1 MRTIKLTEDT
11 KKDLLNSL
19 LKRSPNNYEQYESVV
34 ADIISNVREKG
45 DEAVFAYT
53 EQFDRCRID
62 ASTIRVRKEE
72 IARAYE
78 MVDAGL
84 VEVMRK
90 SA

>member
-45 DEAVFAYT
+45 T
-53 EQFDRCRID
+53 KRSLPIQSN
-62 ASTIRVRKEE
+62 STG
-72 IARAYE
+72 
-78 MVDAGL
+78 AG
-84 VEVMRK
+84 
-90 SA
+90 